1 MTEYCRLY
9 FSEDDFNK
17 MNSFIESENSANRF
31 VNIYIDNE
39 DIQNYILDNMK
50 QKYDDN
56 CKFFSEEELEQFEKA
71 DKNLGMTPDLFEGNN
86 NNDDDDENEMDNINF
101 HENLVIWENYINYF
115 KEKKIIIFPRIMKN
129 SGIFKILCSQNTLVY
144 TSVIKNQIIDITFR
158 AKIIILNKISFEKI
172 ETVLGVKKRAIQ
184 TSILSEKEIYDKN
197 NEAIKIFNGE
207 LLEKTWHPNRFQ
219 DWCLSIDE
227 LNDLI

>member
-1 MTEYCRLY
+1 MTEYCKLY
-9 FSEDDFNK
+9 FSEEDFNTI
-17 MNSFIESENSANRF
+17 NSFIESENSGHRF
-31 VNIYIDNE
+31 LNIYLDNE
-39 DIQNYILDNMK
+39 DIHNYILDNMK
-50 QKYDDN
+50 QKYKDD
-56 CKFFSEEELEQFEKA
+56 CAIFSEEELEQFETA
-71 DKNLGMTPDLFEGNN
+71 DRNLGMTPDLFEGNN
-86 NNDDDDENEMDNINF
+86 NTNEDENDMDNINF
-101 HENLVIWENYINYF
+101 HENLVIWENYLNHF
-115 KEKKIIIFPRIMKN
+115 NEKKIIILPRIMKN

-207 LLEKTWHPNRFQ
+207 LIAKTWHPNRFQ
-219 DWCLSIDE
+219 QWCLSIDE
-227 LNDLI
+227 QKDLN